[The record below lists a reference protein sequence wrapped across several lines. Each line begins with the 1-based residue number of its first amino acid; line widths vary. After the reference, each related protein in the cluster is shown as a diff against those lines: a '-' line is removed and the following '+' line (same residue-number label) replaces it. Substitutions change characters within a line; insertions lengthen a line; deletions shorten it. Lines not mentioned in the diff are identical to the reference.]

1 MHTISSV
8 LKAVHALIYSDDPP
22 ATRAFFRDVLG
33 RPYVE
38 DSSSEPGWLIFKTGP
53 SELGVHPTSY
63 TYEGEAYSR
72 PKHHSLSLMCD
83 DIEATK
89 SELESK
95 GAEFTGSIEDMS
107 FGLGLMLKV
116 PGAED
121 MLLYE
126 PRHPEAHSL

>member
-1 MHTISSV
+1 M
-8 LKAVHALIYSDDPP
+8 
-22 ATRAFFRDVLG
+22 
-33 RPYVE
+33 
-38 DSSSEPGWLIFKTGP
+38 
-53 SELGVHPTSY
+53 HPTSY
-63 TYEGEAYSR
+63 THEGEAYSQ

-89 SELESK
+89 RRARDK
-95 GAEFTGSIEDMS
+95 GAEFTGSIEDMG

-121 MLLYE
+121 MLLDE